1 MHPPLKRPHPD
12 CQSYI
17 AAFRLCHA
25 TNPTMKFFGYCND
38 AKVALDKCFK
48 EEKVRVRRENGERG
62 RRGMDNWESEWSE
75 IKKELRDSE
84 L

>member
-1 MHPPLKRPHPD
+1 
-12 CQSYI
+12 
-17 AAFRLCHA
+17 
-25 TNPTMKFFGYCND
+25 MKFFGYCND